1 MTICILEEFKY
12 SLDIYFQAKVFDG
25 TNAGFLF
32 HSGGSEMLD
41 IQFDPYGAILY
52 GYTETEVYIWKPDK
66 SNTNGFLVYV
76 GGKWGG
82 GQNNQQVTTAEVTV
96 KVSSLDGVSRS
107 LLYYFCLF
115 DVGGFWFHSMFFLLI
130 WRRLHYD

>member
-1 MTICILEEFKY
+1 MTICISEEFNY
-12 SLDIYFQAKVFDG
+12 SLDIYFQAKVLDG

-32 HSGGSEMLD
+32 HSGGSAMLD
-41 IQFDPYGAILY
+41 NQLDPYGAILY
-52 GYTETEVYIWKPDK
+52 GYTETEVYLWKPDT

-96 KVSSLDGVSRS
+96 KVSSLDGVSRP
-107 LLYYFCLF
+107 LLYYLF
-115 DVGGFWFHSMFFLLI
+115 V
-130 WRRLHYD
+130 